1 MKYEVAMSFVIVNLI
16 CVAVLVFIDQAIKLW
31 ASAVLAPVGSMP
43 LIPHVLELRFCLNE
57 GAAFSLF
64 SGRQGLLIA
73 VTSVALLA
81 VAWYLFFKCRGPA
94 MRWER
99 AAMILILA
107 GGLGNLIDRVA
118 NQRVVDYLNF
128 LFIQYP
134 IFNFADICV
143 CVGVMLFVLCVLL
156 EERKKESID
165 KAGNE

>member
-1 MKYEVAMSFVIVNLI
+1 MKYEAAMSFVIVNLI
-16 CVAVLVFIDQAIKLW
+16 CVSVLVFADQAIKIW

-43 LIPHVLELRFCLNE
+43 LIPHVIELRFCLNE

-73 VTSVALLA
+73 VTSAALLA

-99 AAMILILA
+99 VAMILILA

-118 NQRVVDYLNF
+118 NQCVVDYLNF
-128 LFIQYP
+128 LFIEYP

-143 CVGVMLFVLCVLL
+143 CGGVILFILCVLL
-156 EERKKESID
+156 EERKAEG
-165 KAGNE
+165 ANETGRE